1 MYKWIIIGGGIQGCT
16 VATHLI
22 RQGKVDT
29 KDLLIIDSYGKP
41 MSRWRELTS
50 KIEMPFL
57 RSPSV
62 HQIDTN
68 PFSLQHYA
76 KKYSDKSFYGK
87 YKRPALE
94 LFNQHSDY
102 VLHSCSILDS
112 WHEGEVCEVKK
123 EGTSWC
129 VRTKDGEV
137 FNSNNL
143 VIAVGSNHDLHIP
156 NWAKSYENVHHVFS
170 PSITDLSE
178 LRPPVTVVGG
188 GISAAHSVI
197 KLAKIFPGQVTLL
210 KRNSFKIHLFDS
222 DPGWLGPKYL
232 NRFNKEK
239 ELTKRREIITSAR
252 HKGSIPRDLYFTLLS
267 LEKKGQMSI
276 VTDQV
281 KSLSCKDDQKVNLLL
296 ESNRTVEA
304 SSVLLATGF
313 KQGLPNQKWLSRLI
327 TEENLPCAQCG
338 FPITNQLEWC
348 SHLFVTGSLAELEI
362 GPIAKNI
369 SGARKAAQIIAN
381 SN

>member
-1 MYKWIIIGGGIQGCT
+1 MYKWIIIGGGVQGCT
-16 VATHLI
+16 IATHLI
-22 RQGKVDT
+22 RQKKVDANQ
-29 KDLLIIDSYGKP
+29 LLIIDSYEKP
-41 MSRWRELTS
+41 MHRWQELTS
-50 KIEMPFL
+50 KIGMPFL

-76 KKYSDKSFYGK
+76 KKYNDKSFFGK

-94 LFNQHSDY
+94 LFNQHSQY
-102 VLHSCSILDS
+102 VLNSCSILDC
-112 WHEGEVCEVKK
+112 WHRGNVCDVKK
-123 EGTSWC
+123 EGSSWC
-129 VRTKDGEV
+129 VKTNNGEV
-137 FNSNNL
+137 FKSTNL
-143 VIAVGSNHDLHIP
+143 VIAVGSTHDLHIP
-156 NWAKSYENVHHVFS
+156 DWAKGFENVHHVFS
-170 PSITDLSE
+170 SSVTNFSE
-178 LRPPVTVVGG
+178 LSSPVVVVGG

-197 KLAKIFPGQVTLL
+197 KLANLFPGKVTLL
-210 KRNSFKIHLFDS
+210 KRKPFKIHLFDS

-232 NRFNKEK
+232 NSFNKEK
-239 ELTKRREIITSAR
+239 ELTKRREIITNAR

-267 LEKKGQMSI
+267 LERKGQISI

-296 ESNRTVEA
+296 ESNPTVEA

-313 KQGLPNQKWLSRLI
+313 KQGLPNQSWLSRLI
-327 TEENLPCAQCG
+327 IEENLPCAQCG

-348 SHLFVTGSLAELEI
+348 SHLYVAGSLAELEV

-369 SGARKAAQIIAN
+369 AGARKAAKLITQ
-381 SN
+381 SK